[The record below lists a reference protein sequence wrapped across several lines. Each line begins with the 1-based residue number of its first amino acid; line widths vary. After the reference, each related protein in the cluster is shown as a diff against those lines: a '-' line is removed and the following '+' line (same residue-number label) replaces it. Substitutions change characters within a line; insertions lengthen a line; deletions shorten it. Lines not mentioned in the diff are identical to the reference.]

1 MAFFHR
7 AAACA
12 ALALAALLAG
22 CAAVAPPQPPVAHEV
37 EPFPQSEPPVARKGQ
52 AGGVFVPQ
60 TPWLLTSDS
69 RAFRPGDVL
78 TVVLQETTQASKQ
91 ADTQFGKGSSLSIA
105 PSTFRGKTLRT
116 DIGLESQN
124 DFNGTA
130 SSTQQNTLR
139 GAITVIVHNVLPNG
153 LLLIQGEKSLY
164 LNQGEEFIRLSGYV
178 RPGDIDTDNRVSSQ
192 RIANA
197 NIAYSG
203 RGTLADA
210 NSAGW
215 LTRFFVSPWMPF

>member
-1 MAFFHR
+1 MLR
-7 AAACA
+7 AAV
-12 ALALAALLAG
+12 LAG
-22 CAAVAPPQPPVAHEV
+22 ACWVATMLVGCANMAPP
-37 EPFPQSEPPVARKGQ
+37 EPPVARNVEPFPLPDPAVARKGR
-52 AGGVFVPQ
+52 AGGVFGSEVPWQ
-60 TPWLLTSDS
+60 LTSDS

-91 ADTQFGKGSSLSIA
+91 AGTKFGKGSSLSFAPAVIA
-105 PSTFRGKTLRT
+105 GKSLKT

-124 DFNGTA
+124 DFNGSS
-130 SSTQQNTLR
+130 SSTQQNTLQ

-164 LNQGEEFIRLSGYV
+164 LNQGEEFIRLNGYV

-215 LTRFFVSPWMPF
+215 LTRFFVSPLAPF